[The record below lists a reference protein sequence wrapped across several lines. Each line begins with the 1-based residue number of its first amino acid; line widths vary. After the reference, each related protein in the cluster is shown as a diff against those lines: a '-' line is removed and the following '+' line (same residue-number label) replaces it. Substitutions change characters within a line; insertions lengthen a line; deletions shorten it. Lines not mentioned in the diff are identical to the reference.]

1 MAPNDRYSRGASR
14 QPWRG
19 GPWSPAR
26 PSDSQGPSVSDEG
39 FLTGLSRVGGAQGR
53 GSERTVQSGERQV
66 HCGLGV
72 SSSARPAGRARAP
85 LAHSPLC
92 PEKDDQPGCFRG
104 LRADQGA

>member
-53 GSERTVQSGERQV
+53 GSERTVQSG
-66 HCGLGV
+66 LGV

-92 PEKDDQPGCFRG
+92 PEKDDQPGCFGG
-104 LRADQGA
+104 LQADQGA